1 MVHLKTPYFLNSKSL
16 LREVEYLSVGRLL
29 GPLFCPT
36 DVRICLSPAPHSLHH
51 CDYIVS
57 LRIRQSDSSFFILL
71 CQDWFSSSR
80 ACAFPYKCYNKLVYV
95 YTNFAG
101 IFIEISL
108 AHRSVCGELAVLLRC
123 VLQPV
128 NTVSLHL
135 VRFSLISF
143 SAIGIVSIQT
153 LYMFCPECT

>member
-1 MVHLKTPYFLNSKSL
+1 MGLF
-16 LREVEYLSVGRLL
+16 L

-36 DVRICLSPAPHSLHH
+36 DVWICLSPVPHSLHH
-51 CDYIVS
+51 CDYAVS
-57 LRIRQSDSSFFILL
+57 LNIRQSDSSLFILL
-71 CQDWFSSSR
+71 SSSR

-95 YTNFAG
+95 YKNFAG
-101 IFIEISL
+101 VFIGISL
-108 AHRSVCGELAVLLRC
+108 AHRSACGELAVLLRC
-123 VLQPV
+123 VPQPV
-128 NTVSLHL
+128 NTVCPHL